1 VKEVDMKKL
10 LTAMFLTLLIAFS
23 SRGLIG
29 AQTTPSTSTQT
40 TTPASAQSRVLG
52 EVVAIDVSAKRLS
65 LKTASGEQVTIE
77 CDEKTAYRRVPAGE
91 TTLDK
96 AITISLTDIGVGDRV
111 IARGSVNA
119 ASKVVLARGLI
130 VVNQNEITQKKER
143 ERAEWLRRGI
153 EGVVSTTKPETGEV
167 TLLTRAPEG
176 ERTVVIATS
185 GSHIRRYA
193 PDSIRFSDAKPSSV
207 AEIKVGDRFRALGD
221 KSSDGAGFKAEEVVF
236 GSFRT
241 VGGFITAVNASSG
254 EITINDIPTKQP
266 LTIAVN
272 KDSILR
278 RLSPALVKSMVESSG
293 GSAAGKGAGG
303 AELQQMIEQQP
314 PISVA
319 DLKVGDGILAS
330 STRGT
335 TPSRVSA
342 IVLTAGVENFL
353 KLYVQNPA
361 GRDFNLGLGL
371 PSGITP

>member
-1 VKEVDMKKL
+1 MKKL

-23 SRGLIG
+23 SRGLID

-111 IARGSVNA
+111 IARGNVKA

-130 VVNQNEITQKKER
+130 VINQNEITQKKER
-143 ERAEWLRRGI
+143 ERDEWLRRGI
-153 EGVVSTTKPETGEV
+153 EGVVSVTKPETGEV

-176 ERTVVIATS
+176 ERTIVIATS
-185 GSHIRRYA
+185 GSNIRRYA
-193 PDSIRFSDAKPSSV
+193 PDSIKFSDATSSSV

-221 KSSDGAGFKAEEVVF
+221 KSSDGDSFKAEEVVF

-241 VGGFITAVNASSG
+241 VGGFITAVDASSG

-278 RLSPALVKSMVESSG
+278 RLSPALVKSMVESSS

-303 AELQQMIEQQP
+303 AELQQTIEQQP

-361 GRDFNLGLGL
+361 RRDFNLGLGL